1 MNYLL
6 LLALMLTSL
15 TSCDKSTVLDEG
27 KCPAEIKTYVEK
39 HFPGKKI
46 LQCIKDVDGL
56 DVDYDVI
63 VEGNYTL
70 EFDSKK
76 RIDNVKGTEKLPDS
90 IIPTKILDYIKS
102 NYASNYIIEWDLDK
116 NTQEVK
122 LDNRLELVFDKSGNF
137 LRIDN

>member
-1 MNYLL
+1 M
-6 LLALMLTSL
+6 
-15 TSCDKSTVLDEG
+15 
-27 KCPAEIKTYVEK
+27 
-39 HFPGKKI
+39 
-46 LQCIKDVDGL
+46 
-56 DVDYDVI
+56 I